1 MKMASR
7 VVEAKLITKSLVM
20 NTMELGLKA
29 SFMGL
34 VSIQRQ
40 INSLSSGVL
49 TEKEGNLFVN
59 EYKSGSQHG
68 LCTNYFEE

>member
-1 MKMASR
+1 MKLADRLQSRVHLERTTSTREKSMKMASR

-34 VSIQRQ
+34 VSI
-40 INSLSSGVL
+40 
-49 TEKEGNLFVN
+49 
-59 EYKSGSQHG
+59 
-68 LCTNYFEE
+68 